1 MFIGLKFMSIRRKKA
16 DYLMVLIKHVINIP
30 LFHTQRTHP
39 VIPDVGN
46 RESSVFPC
54 RPFSFIERPTPGS
67 HNSWVILAL
76 PKGCDSLIEPW
87 IELF

>member
-30 LFHTQRTHP
+30 LSHTQRTHP

-46 RESSVFPC
+46 RESRV
-54 RPFSFIERPTPGS
+54 PTYEY
-67 HNSWVILAL
+67 AL
-76 PKGCDSLIEPW
+76 PATPLCHSRRE
-87 IELF
+87 